1 MNYERLEK
9 NITDNIKEAQ
19 IKLGFENRP
28 MSFNYMLGSLN
39 HLIGENLD
47 TDSMKTALEDF
58 AVNSRERLGE
68 TTFRP
73 IKDGFCITVSAEG
86 TAYVNSLDGF
96 EFIDEFV
103 NTVRKHGISFD
114 DVMSV
119 FRKYSDNVVAEKKE
133 NGEFDY
139 LVYFADGNP
148 DEYLYCIAMEEEI
161 DGHIHITYH
170 RFIRE
175 DYEDFSF

>member
-1 MNYERLEK
+1 MNYKRLEK
-9 NITDNIKEAQ
+9 NLTDNIKEAQ

-28 MSFNYMLGSLN
+28 MSFNYTLSSLN
-39 HLIGENLD
+39 HLISENLD
-47 TDSMKTALEDF
+47 SDSMKTALEDF
-58 AVNSRERLGE
+58 AVKSRERLGE
-68 TTFRP
+68 ITFRP
-73 IKDGFCITVSAEG
+73 IKEGFCITVSAEG
-86 TAYVNSLDGF
+86 TAYVNSLDRF
-96 EFIDEFV
+96 EFITEFV
-103 NTVRKHGISFD
+103 NTVRKHGISFG

-175 DYEDFSF
+175 DYEEFGF